1 MATRK
6 LTATFID
13 KAKPPADK
21 AREDYFDTILP
32 AFGVR
37 VGARSK
43 TYFVMLRVLKE
54 GEWKL
59 TRVNLGRA
67 GEIDLAKARDEA
79 RKAMERAEKGEAP
92 AEVRKERREA
102 QKVESR
108 NTFER
113 VRADFLAKYR
123 TRSNRKPSARTLT
136 ELKRVLSSDL
146 FKHWNEWPLA
156 KISRREILDV
166 QDALIARG
174 HETAANRYLVYLRML
189 FGWAVDRGILAEDP
203 TARIKKLGA
212 EHSRERVLTLDEL
225 NAIWTATEPTQGN
238 KGDLFEGIVKVL
250 MLTGQRRTEVA
261 GMCWSELD
269 LDAKLWSLPGER
281 CKNHRP
287 HLVPLSAPAVYILE
301 GRKAEQ
307 KAMEMKTALV
317 FTSTGEAPFSGW
329 SRSKARLDGR
339 AKIAPWTLH
348 DLRRTLVTRLSED
361 LHIQPHIVEAVVN
374 HVSGSKAGVAGT
386 YNRALYLEERRTAL
400 DAWAAYVLRIVGE
413 TDTSNL
419 VQLVPRS
426 QCD

>member
-6 LTATFID
+6 LTATFMD

-21 AREDYFDTILP
+21 LREDYFDTILP

-43 TYFVMLRVLKE
+43 TYFVMVRVLKE

-67 GEIDLAKARDEA
+67 GEIDLASAREEA
-79 RKAMERAEKGEAP
+79 RKAMERAEKGETP
-92 AEVRKERREA
+92 AEVRRERREA

-113 VRADFLAKYR
+113 VRDDFLGKYR
-123 TRSNRKPSARTLT
+123 TRSNRNPSARTLA

-146 FKHWNEWPLA
+146 FKDWNERPLV
-156 KISRREILDV
+156 KITRRDVLDV
-166 QDALIARG
+166 QDALMERG
-174 HETAANRYLVYLRML
+174 HETAANRYVVYLRML
-189 FGWAVDRGILAEDP
+189 FGWAVDRGIIAEDP
-203 TARIKKLGA
+203 TARVKKLGA
-212 EHSRERVLTLDEL
+212 EHSRERVLGLEEL
-225 NAIWTATEPTQGN
+225 KAIWKATEPTQGN
-238 KGDLFEGIVKVL
+238 KGDLFESIVKVL

-261 GMCWSELD
+261 GMRWSELD
-269 LDAKLWSLPGER
+269 LDAKLWSLPAER

-287 HLVPLSAPAVYILE
+287 HLVPLSAPVVEILE
-301 GRKAEQ
+301 ARKAEQ
-307 KAMEMKTALV
+307 KAMKMKTALV
-317 FTSTGEAPFSGW
+317 FTSAGEAPFSGW
-329 SRSKARLDGR
+329 SRSKGRLDGR

-386 YNRALYLEERRTAL
+386 YNRALYLDERHTAL

-413 TDTSNL
+413 ADTSNL
-419 VQLVPRS
+419 VSLPPGIRA
-426 QCD
+426 